1 MTSDRTLLRTQRPVA
16 QQIQRAWQE
25 QKREMYSSVTSMEQR
40 LQNQIQDTLGKH
52 SDQWK
57 VQMAFIVGVWSTILC
72 CVIILLRLK
81 LYKNKHRKKR

>member
-1 MTSDRTLLRTQRPVA
+1 
-16 QQIQRAWQE
+16 
-25 QKREMYSSVTSMEQR
+25 MEQR